1 MWGYPVLLL
10 FLIVSMIFP
19 LGPSTIS
26 KNPRNEVRISTA
38 ARQTVDVP
46 EEGYP
51 KLKGR
56 AADIYGLAPAMW
68 ELFTQHMDAD
78 DPQHKLIQLFLKL
91 NITPHNVLEEFHP
104 RASFLA
110 IPSEQSGPLYT
121 YGLQM
126 AQLHVQLS
134 NFFLPMTGVYSI

>member
-1 MWGYPVLLL
+1 M
-10 FLIVSMIFP
+10 FQKK
-19 LGPSTIS
+19 T
-26 KNPRNEVRISTA
+26 
-38 ARQTVDVP
+38 
-46 EEGYP
+46 GYP

-68 ELFTQHMDAD
+68 ELFTQHIDAD

-110 IPSEQSGPLYT
+110 IPREQSGPLYT

-134 NFFLPMTGVYSI
+134 DFYSSHDKRLFNITNKTHAYLHVLQLSRFIHPSLVW